1 MTTAS
6 EPEALRRGRGL
17 QAALQSALQRHPG
30 VRLALLF
37 GSEAR
42 GQAIESSDVDVA
54 VLAPGQDLLELASR
68 LSEASGREVDVV
80 GLEDPGVP
88 LLEELM
94 RDARPLHEAFP
105 GAYALWRSRALSLLD
120 IDRPGYAR
128 MRDAWLE
135 RVAREGI

>member
-1 MTTAS
+1 MTTAP
-6 EPEALRRGRGL
+6 EPEALRRGQGL
-17 QAALQSALQRHPG
+17 QAALRSALQRHPG

-42 GQAIESSDVDVA
+42 GQATESSDVDVA
-54 VLAPGQDLLELASR
+54 ILAPGQDLLELASC
-68 LSEASGREVDVV
+68 LSEATGREVDVV
-80 GLEDPGVP
+80 GLDDPGVP

-94 RDARPLHEAFP
+94 RDSKPLHEAFP
-105 GAYALWRSRALSLLD
+105 GAYGLWRSRALSLLD
-120 IDRPGYAR
+120 IDGPGYAR